1 MTNEQRKGRR
11 DYKKESEWAKKRY
24 EEIHIR
30 IDKETGKKFKRKI
43 KENKDSINGY
53 MKKVIIKYI
62 EKE

>member
-1 MTNEQRKGRR
+1 MGE
-11 DYKKESEWAKKRY
+11 KKRY

-53 MKKVIIKYI
+53 MKKVIKKYI